1 MSAADAN
8 LAAVRAFFAALQN
21 GAPPD
26 FVAAFYAPDVIQE
39 EFPNQFLPQ
48 GARRNLRELQEAGAR
63 GRKVMAS
70 QTFEILNAFASGETV
85 VVEADWSGTL
95 AVPLGEKTPAG
106 SVMRARFAQFFE
118 FRDGKI
124 VAQRN
129 YDCFYP
135 W

>member
-1 MSAADAN
+1 
-8 LAAVRAFFAALQN
+8 
-21 GAPPD
+21 
-26 FVAAFYAPDVIQE
+26 VIQE
-39 EFPNQFLPQ
+39 EFPNAFLPE
-48 GARRNLRELQEAGAR
+48 GARRRLDELRDAAAR

-70 QTFEILNAFASGETV
+70 QTFEILNMVASGDTV
-85 VVEADWSGTL
+85 VVEANWTGTL

-118 FRDGKI
+118 LRDGKI
-124 VAQRN
+124 VKQRN